1 MFLCGFVQVPW
12 EVKPGASGRTVSA
25 FSSPFLMNCKD
36 EENEDNFIMGFDLK
50 WMGFPPPFYLVELI
64 LLGKRKRS
72 FSNIGTQVVYQ

>member
-50 WMGFPPPFYLVELI
+50 WMGFPPFYLVELI